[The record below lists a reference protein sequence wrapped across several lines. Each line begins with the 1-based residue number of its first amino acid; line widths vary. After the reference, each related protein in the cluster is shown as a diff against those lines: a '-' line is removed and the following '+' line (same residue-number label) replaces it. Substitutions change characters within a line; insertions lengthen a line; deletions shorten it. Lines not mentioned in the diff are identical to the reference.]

1 MTDVKPLTIIGAS
14 FCYPENRQYPLGLG
28 VFSFFRKDK
37 SEDLMAFLKE
47 GQPEFGPGP
56 SFNQAKP
63 ARDLDAGIEVQ
74 EAVGGLAPELEEA
87 AVLYANGKVGETA
100 ALLNRYLL
108 DQPDNRDPL
117 PWYMLFDLYE
127 ASGQAA
133 PFEDAAVDFAVKFER
148 SPPTWAP
155 RNRPQAAIQ
164 PAPVMA
170 YGEKYGSLERIKQGR
185 FLQDAENAP
194 YVRLDFS
201 KTQSPDEE
209 AARALLADIVHL
221 NDMKKPIE
229 LIGGPGFAVRLD
241 AARQGNRLTESGW
254 FLLMAILQLLGKQED
269 FENVAVD
276 YAVAFEVSPP
286 SYTPPR
292 DMPPRSG
299 SDTPSPAA
307 AGISFALTGAII
319 PGNEGQFLALKRFAA
334 GKKQLEVDLSQVTR
348 IDFAVIG
355 LLLETLIELSQAGC
369 KVLFKEGN
377 ELVNT
382 LLQIVGVNQFAVIL
396 GRTRA

>member
-1 MTDVKPLTIIGAS
+1 
-14 FCYPENRQYPLGLG
+14 

-37 SEDLMAFLKE
+37 PEDLMAFLKE
-47 GQPEFGPGP
+47 SMPEFGPGP
-56 SFNQAKP
+56 SYTQTKHP
-63 ARDLDAGIEVQ
+63 AGDPNSGIEVQ

-108 DQPDNRDPL
+108 DQPSNHDPL

-127 ASGQAA
+127 ASDQAE

-148 SPPTWAP
+148 SPPTWTSRGKP
-155 RNRPQAAIQ
+155 KTPGQAA
-164 PAPVMA
+164 PTMV
-170 YGEKYGSLERIKQGR
+170 YGEKYGSLERVKQPR
-185 FLQDAENAP
+185 FFQDAQNAP

-201 KTQSPDEE
+201 KTQCPDEDT
-209 AARALLADIVHL
+209 ARALLSDILKL
-221 NDMKKPIE
+221 NDMKLPVE
-229 LIGGPGFAVRLD
+229 LLGGPGFAVRLD
-241 AARQGNRLTESGW
+241 AARQGSRLGESGW
-254 FLLMAILQLLGKQED
+254 FLLMAILQLMGKEED

-292 DMPPRSG
+292 PLPNRSQSPLSESPTAPGITFQLKG
-299 SDTPSPAA
+299 SI
-307 AGISFALTGAII
+307 G
-319 PGNEGQFLALKRFAA
+319 PGNEGQFLALKEFAK
-334 GKKQLEVDLSQVTR
+334 GKKQVEIDLSEVVR
-348 IDFAVIG
+348 IDFAIVG
-355 LLLETLIELSQAGC
+355 LLLETLIDMSQSGC

-382 LLQIVGVNQFAVIL
+382 LLQIVGVSQFAMVL
-396 GRTRA
+396 GRTRI